1 MLFRRV
7 FGQVFSLETT
17 IAAAVF
23 VLVLVAMVVA
33 FLASWRRRRRGKGA
47 SARSKNDP
55 LEIGYVLGLTGMAVF
70 LIVTSLSGNAT
81 EAADPPASLTVD
93 VTAFQWCW
101 QFHYAGQPVTVTGRC
116 AGGSLP
122 TLVLPAGRRIRL
134 RLESMDVI
142 HSFWLP
148 GLRYKIDV
156 YPGHVNT
163 FTMTLADGRWLGRC
177 AEFCGLY
184 HYGMTFYVQA
194 VPAARFGRWLHARGG
209 STAAV
214 SAP

>member
-7 FGQVFSLETT
+7 FGQVFGLETA
-17 IAAAVF
+17 IAAVVF
-23 VLVLVAMVVA
+23 ALVMMAMVVA
-33 FLASWRRRRRGKGA
+33 FLASWRRRRRGAGP
-47 SARSKNDP
+47 SARAKNDP

-70 LIVTSLSGNAT
+70 LIVTSLSANAT
-81 EAADPPASLTVD
+81 ESTDPPASLTVE

-116 AGGSLP
+116 AGGSIP
-122 TLVLPAGRRIRL
+122 TLVLPAGRRV
-134 RLESMDVI
+134 RLELASKDVI

-156 YPGHVNT
+156 YPGHVNA
-163 FTMTLADGRWLGRC
+163 FTMTLPDGRWLGRC

-184 HYGMTFYVQA
+184 HYGMMFNVQA
-194 VPAARFGRWLHARGG
+194 VPPAQFGRWLRARGG
-209 STAAV
+209 SAAAV
-214 SAP
+214 SAR